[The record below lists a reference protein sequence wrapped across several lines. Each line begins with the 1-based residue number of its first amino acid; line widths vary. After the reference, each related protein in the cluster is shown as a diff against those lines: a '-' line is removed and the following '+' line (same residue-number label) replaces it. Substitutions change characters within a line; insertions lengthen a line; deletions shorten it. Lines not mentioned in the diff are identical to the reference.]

1 MKRFLLQSIV
11 LVLLSLGSLSA
22 QIDPLIRITPEVDT
36 VDFGIVLLGEKS
48 LKDFFINNG
57 SANPIRFGGN
67 VSPWFKIERNGI
79 DNEDRFRQFK
89 STIQTLPEVTIPS
102 NGEHKITLE
111 YVPNDTVSSPGNYA
125 DAQFTLAVT
134 PTSSLQVNQTR
145 TYLLMGYRSKT
156 WLGTR
161 ITKYSFDSVYVNTT
175 TPKLYRWNLLNLS
188 NILITSSTDIS
199 YYTPNDSEF
208 SFASINPIPSKESR
222 EIELLYR
229 PKGRGY
235 DSARFWLQY
244 ERSGSVETLPI
255 ELSGVG
261 VEQVITT
268 TNVTID
274 GTPFTPTEVINLG
287 DMNWGTKKNVML
299 RFKNDGNIEYT
310 VQNQTLQSFKNANQI
325 TTISSIVT
333 PYPTSVIKT
342 SEEYSITLE
351 ITPSALG
358 QHTTELVLGTN
369 LLSRGFHGVNP
380 LDATKKIVFSINGVG
395 ASLQVNL
402 DTIDLGDVPI
412 SQQSPC
418 RLNSSRSVQIKNIG
432 STNLNI
438 SSATIPTTFSP
449 FRIASQGNSNVSP
462 DAVTN
467 LTVEFE
473 PANTGEFLD
482 SLEVVSNSITGAKK
496 VVYLRGRGVQAQTV
510 SPRFDEYSV
519 KPGSDVFIPLRIS
532 SSLEGITSIQQQ
544 LQYDRQI
551 LEYKGY
557 FIAGTKLQ
565 NTPQQFISIAESSRG
580 ILPISINAPNS
591 NYLTSDTLVMLHFG
605 VYLGEKRST
614 LLQFVNAQFGNSTC
628 PNFLTVAPNA
638 GRVTV
643 DSICGLDYK
652 TSLSTLAIGMISPN
666 PIGNE
671 FLLPIESYEAQSITI
686 SVLNTLGTVLFEEQL
701 ALEQGTMLVPIQL
714 KNKVHKG
721 LIVVAIRTKSG
732 IVQQLLIK
740 E

>member
-1 MKRFLLQSIV
+1 MKSFLLQSIV
-11 LVLLSLGSLSA
+11 LILLSLGSLSA

-67 VSPWFKIERNGI
+67 VTPWFFIGNNG
-79 DNEDRFRQFK
+79 EDLEFRFRQFK
-89 STIQTLPEVTIPS
+89 STIQTLPEVTIQPS
-102 NGEHKITLE
+102 GQHKITLE
-111 YVPNDTVSSPGNYA
+111 YVPNDTINTQGNIA
-125 DAQFTLAVT
+125 DALFTLAVT

-145 TYLLMGYRSKT
+145 TYLLLGYRSKT

-175 TPKLYRWNLLNLS
+175 TPKVYRWSLLNLS
-188 NILITSSTDIS
+188 TNLITLANDIT

-208 SFASINPIPSKESR
+208 SFASINPIPSKDSR

-229 PKGRGY
+229 PKGRGF

-244 ERSGSVETLPI
+244 ERSGNVETLPI

-268 TNVTID
+268 TNVSID
-274 GTPFTPTEVINLG
+274 GTPSTPTETITLG
-287 DMNWGTKKNVML
+287 DMAWGTKKNVML
-299 RFKNDGNIEYT
+299 RFKNDGNIEYI

-325 TTISSIVT
+325 TSLSSIVS
-333 PYPTSVIKT
+333 PYPTSVIK
-342 SEEYSITLE
+342 SAEEYSITLE

-358 QHTTELVLGTN
+358 QHTTELVLETN

-380 LDATKKIVFSINGVG
+380 LDATKKIIFSINGVG

-449 FRIASQGNSNVSP
+449 FRIASQGNSTVTP
-462 DAVTN
+462 DAITN

-473 PANTGEFLD
+473 PTNTGDFFD
-482 SLEVVSNSITGAKK
+482 SMEVVSNSITGTKK

-510 SPRFDEYSV
+510 SPRFDEYNV
-519 KPGSDVFIPLRIS
+519 KPGSDVFIPLRIP

-544 LQYDRQI
+544 LQYDPQI

-565 NTPQQFISIAESSRG
+565 NTPQQFISIAELTRG
-580 ILPISINAPNS
+580 TLPISINSPNA
-591 NYLTSDTLVMLHFG
+591 NYHSSDTLVMLHFG

-628 PNFLTVAPNA
+628 PNFLTVAPNS

-652 TSLSTLAIGMISPN
+652 TTLSTLAIGMISPN

-721 LIVVAIRTKSG
+721 LIVVAIRTNSG

>member
-11 LVLLSLGSLSA
+11 LILLSLGSLAA

-67 VSPWFKIERNGI
+67 ISPWFIIERKESGDI
-79 DNEDRFRQFK
+79 DKFRQFK
-89 STIQTLPEVTIPS
+89 SAVDPLPEITIPT
-102 NGEHKITLE
+102 NGTHKITVD
-111 YVPNDTVSSPGNYA
+111 YVPNDTVSTPVNSA
-125 DAQFTLAVT
+125 DASFTLGVT
-134 PTSSLQVNQTR
+134 PPSSSQVNQTR
-145 TYLLMGYRSKT
+145 TYLLLGYRSKT

-175 TPKLYRWNLLNLS
+175 TPKVYRWNLLNLS
-188 NILITSSTDIS
+188 NNLITPANDIT

-208 SFASINPIPSKESR
+208 SFASINPIPSKDSR

-229 PKGRGY
+229 PKGRGF

-244 ERSGSVETLPI
+244 ERSGNVETLPI
-255 ELSGVG
+255 QLSGVG

-268 TNVTID
+268 TNVSID
-274 GTPFTPTEVINLG
+274 GTPSTPTEIITLG
-287 DMNWGTKKNVML
+287 DMAWGTKKNVML
-299 RFKNDGNIEYT
+299 RFKNDGNVVYR
-310 VQNQTLQSFKNANQI
+310 VQNQSLKSFKNGNEVP
-325 TTISSIVT
+325 TISAITS
-333 PYPTSVIKT
+333 PYPSFPILLGDENGI
-342 SEEYSITLE
+342 SLE

-358 QHTTELVLGTN
+358 VHTIELTLETD
-369 LLSRGFHGVNP
+369 LLNRNFHGVNTA
-380 LDATKKIVFSINGVG
+380 DATKKIIFTVNGIG
-395 ASLQVNL
+395 ASLQVNQDTL
-402 DTIDLGDVPI
+402 DMGDVPI

-418 RLNSSRSVQIKNIG
+418 RLTSSKTVQIKNVG

-438 SSATIPTTFSP
+438 SSATIPTTFST
-449 FRIASQGNSNVSP
+449 FRIASQAQSTINP
-462 DAVTN
+462 DSLSTI
-467 LTVEFE
+467 TIEFE
-473 PANTGEFLD
+473 PTDTGNFFD

-496 VVYLRGRGVQAQTV
+496 VVYLRGKGVQAQTV
-510 SPRFDEYSV
+510 SPRFDEYNV
-519 KPGSDVFIPLRIS
+519 KPGSDVFIPLRIL

-544 LQYDRQI
+544 LQYDPQI

-565 NTPQQFISIAESSRG
+565 NTPQQFISIAELTRG
-580 ILPISINAPNS
+580 TLPISINSPNA
-591 NYLTSDTLVMLHFG
+591 NYHTSDTLVMLHFG

-628 PNFLTVAPNA
+628 PNFLTVAPNS

-652 TSLSTLAIGMISPN
+652 TTLSTLAIGMISPN

>member
-11 LVLLSLGSLSA
+11 LILLSLGSLSA

-48 LKDFFINNG
+48 LQDFFINNG
-57 SANPIRFGGN
+57 SSNPIRFGGN
-67 VSPWFKIERNGI
+67 ITPWFQIRNNGE

-111 YVPNDTVSSPGNYA
+111 YVPNDNVSSPGNYA

-134 PTSSLQVNQTR
+134 PTSSMQVNQTR
-145 TYLLMGYRSKT
+145 TFLLLGYRSKT

-175 TPKLYRWNLLNLS
+175 TPKVYRWNLLNLS
-188 NILITSSTDIS
+188 TNLITTTTDIS

-208 SFASINPIPSKESR
+208 SFASNNPIPSKESR

-229 PKGRGY
+229 PKGRGF

-244 ERSGSVETLPI
+244 ERSGNVETLPI

-268 TNVTID
+268 TSVTID
-274 GTPFTPTEVINLG
+274 GTPITPTETINLG

-342 SEEYSITLE
+342 SEEYSIILE

-519 KPGSDVFIPLRIS
+519 KPGSDVFIPLRIT

-544 LQYDRQI
+544 LQYDPQI

-565 NTPQQFISIAESSRG
+565 NTPQQFISIAESTRG

-605 VYLGEKRST
+605 VYLGEKRTT
-614 LLQFVNAQFGNSTC
+614 LLQFVLAQFGNSTC
-628 PNFLTVAPNA
+628 PNFLTVGPIS

-652 TSLSTLAIGMISPN
+652 TTLSTLAIGMISPN

-701 ALEQGTMLVPIQL
+701 TLEQGTMLVPIQL

>member
-11 LVLLSLGSLSA
+11 LILLSLGSLAA

-67 VSPWFKIERNGI
+67 ISPWFIIERKESGDI
-79 DNEDRFRQFK
+79 DKFRQFK
-89 STIQTLPEVTIPS
+89 SAVDPLPEITIPT
-102 NGEHKITLE
+102 NGTHKITVD
-111 YVPNDTVSSPGNYA
+111 YVPNDTVSTPVNSA
-125 DAQFTLAVT
+125 DASFTLGVT
-134 PTSSLQVNQTR
+134 PPSSSQVNQTR
-145 TYLLMGYRSKT
+145 TYLLLGYRSKT

-175 TPKLYRWNLLNLS
+175 TPKVYRWNLLNLS
-188 NILITSSTDIS
+188 NNLITPANDIT

-208 SFASINPIPSKESR
+208 SFASINPIPSKDSR

-229 PKGRGY
+229 PKGRGF

-244 ERSGSVETLPI
+244 ERSGNVETLPI
-255 ELSGVG
+255 ELSGMG

-268 TNVTID
+268 TNVSID
-274 GTPFTPTEVINLG
+274 GTPSTPTETITLG

-299 RFKNDGNIEYT
+299 RFKNDGNIEYI

-325 TTISSIVT
+325 TSLSSIVT

-342 SEEYSITLE
+342 AEEYSIALE

-358 QHTTELVLGTN
+358 QHTTELVLETN

-380 LDATKKIVFSINGVG
+380 LDATKKIIFSINGVG

-449 FRIASQGNSNVSP
+449 FRIASQGNSTVTP
-462 DAVTN
+462 DAITN

-473 PANTGEFLD
+473 PTNTGDFFD
-482 SLEVVSNSITGAKK
+482 SMEVVSNSITGTKK

-510 SPRFDEYSV
+510 SPRFDEYNV
-519 KPGSDVFIPLRIS
+519 KPGSDVFIPLRIP

-544 LQYDRQI
+544 LQYDPQI

-565 NTPQQFISIAESSRG
+565 NTPQQFISIAELTRG
-580 ILPISINAPNS
+580 TLPISINSPNA
-591 NYLTSDTLVMLHFG
+591 NYHTSDTLVMLHFG

-628 PNFLTVAPNA
+628 PNFLTVAPNS

-652 TSLSTLAIGMISPN
+652 TTLSTLAIGMISPN